1 VCFPTMKGKNLRKTS
16 SKIFAGLI
24 STFILGMLIIS
35 GPAQA
40 FILSLDAE
48 ADSDGD
54 FIFDKGKKVV
64 FTATLDIESGENL
77 PVDELRLVLDGPV
90 KKVCVF
96 DITGKAKSG
105 VNDECHGINIKKIP
119 LPQIDNEYGYG
130 NGNYG
135 YGYGYGYGYN
145 FGYGYGYTEQKLE
158 YEITIHTQ
166 KFSPGVYQPIFE
178 VLIGDK
184 TFSNKGPVINIDF
197 EAKGSEPALY
207 SGDEQE
213 VETFNP
219 RVKVNVKTK
228 SKVNGKFYF
237 TEYGTM
243 PYGSVFSLP
252 GLDKFIEI
260 DADTIIEDD
269 LDSALI
275 KVYYTDS
282 ELASSGVEESELRL
296 YYYNDDTDTW
306 EVYDGNTGGVGDG
319 GVNVDENYVW
329 AITNHFSIWGLF
341 EKEDEVVD
349 NVDNGNSG
357 SGSSGGSGGSCTYNK
372 NYDWDC
378 SKWSE
383 CVGGSQTRTC
393 NSYNNCKSTYGKPE
407 LTRSC
412 EIGDKKEEKVETTTE
427 DQTKV
432 KGRFAR
438 MTGAVTGALGIVGGW
453 IVVVFLM
460 VLIGSAIT
468 VRQVRRRRKIKPYRY
483 SAFY

>member
-1 VCFPTMKGKNLRKTS
+1 MKGKNLRKNS

-54 FIFDKGKKVV
+54 FIFDKGKKVA

-90 KKVCVF
+90 KKICVF
-96 DITGKAKSG
+96 DITGKSKSG

-119 LPQIDNEYGYG
+119 LPKIDNEYGYG
-130 NGNYG
+130 NGDYG
-135 YGYGYGYGYN
+135 YGNGDYGYGYGYN
-145 FGYGYGYTEQKLE
+145 FGYGYGYTQQKLE
-158 YEITIHTQ
+158 YDITIHTQ
-166 KFSPGVYQPIFE
+166 KISPGVYQPIFE

-184 TFSNKGPVINIDF
+184 TFSNNGPVINIDF

-237 TEYGTM
+237 TEYGSM
-243 PYGSVFSLP
+243 PYGSVFSVP

-296 YYYNDDTDTW
+296 YYYNDDADTW

-349 NVDNGNSG
+349 NGNNNPGS
-357 SGSSGGSGGSCTYNK
+357 SGSSCTYDK
-372 NYDWDC
+372 KYDWEC
-378 SKWSE
+378 SSWGE
-383 CVGGSQTRTC
+383 CNDGTQIRTC
-393 NSYNNCKSTYGKPE
+393 NSYNNCGNTFGKPS
-407 LTRSC
+407 LTQSC
-412 EIGDKKEEKVETTTE
+412 NVKEDKEEKVETTEE
-427 DQTKV
+427 DQTEV
-432 KGRFAR
+432 KGNFAK

-468 VRQVRRRRKIKPYRY
+468 VRQVRRRRKFKYRPYL
-483 SAFY
+483 F